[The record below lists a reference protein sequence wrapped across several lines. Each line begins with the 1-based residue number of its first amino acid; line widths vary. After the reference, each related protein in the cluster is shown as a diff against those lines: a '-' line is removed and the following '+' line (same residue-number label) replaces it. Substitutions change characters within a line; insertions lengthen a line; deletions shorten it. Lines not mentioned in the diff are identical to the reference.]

1 MQRTQQRHKTRAG
14 VPDEEKDK
22 SRMGGENREEKG
34 RRISE
39 DVWSED
45 EFNKVQLTAGGLKV
59 THRL

>member
-1 MQRTQQRHKTRAG
+1 MRRIQQRHKTRAG

-22 SRMGGENREEKG
+22 SRMGGENGAEKG

-45 EFNKVQLTAGGLKV
+45 EFNKVQLTTGGLKV
-59 THRL
+59 TQRL